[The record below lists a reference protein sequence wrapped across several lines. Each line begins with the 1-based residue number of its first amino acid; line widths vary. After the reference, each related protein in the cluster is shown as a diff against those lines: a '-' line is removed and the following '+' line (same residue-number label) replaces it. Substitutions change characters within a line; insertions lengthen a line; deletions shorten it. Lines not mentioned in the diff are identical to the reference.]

1 MGLKMPPWVR
11 LAIAIAGATGI
22 TSKLVQTKSVR
33 KVLSAVEKLMTLVSQ
48 ELERADRRE
57 RALHVNR
64 RGRLV
69 HA

>member
-1 MGLKMPPWVR
+1 MPPWVR
-11 LAIAIAGATGI
+11 LVIGIAGATGV
-22 TSKLVQTKSVR
+22 TSRLVRSKSIS
-33 KVLSAVEKLMTLVSQ
+33 KVLGSVEKLMTVVSQ
-48 ELERADRRE
+48 ELERSERRE